1 MIPRKSE
8 LRPIGSTITKSVS
21 SADAAKVSMLTVHFR
36 SGTEPRLSAEWTIG
50 DQSEVEDELR
60 DKLVTFRDLIG
71 RVPPSGWGSGADERV
86 GLMSR
91 YEGSLKMEGEA
102 GLGLDV
108 VVDLEHER
116 MLIRTRDSVIGE
128 WSLKDVGV
136 HSEHDGVHLRLEG
149 EQVVLSTKDDAGF
162 ATEIGLRSA
171 SPRLRRMMGARRKS

>member
-1 MIPRKSE
+1 
-8 LRPIGSTITKSVS
+8 
-21 SADAAKVSMLTVHFR
+21 
-36 SGTEPRLSAEWTIG
+36 
-50 DQSEVEDELR
+50 
-60 DKLVTFRDLIG
+60 
-71 RVPPSGWGSGADERV
+71 
-86 GLMSR
+86 MSR

-136 HSEHDGVHLRLEG
+136 HSEHDGFHLRIEG